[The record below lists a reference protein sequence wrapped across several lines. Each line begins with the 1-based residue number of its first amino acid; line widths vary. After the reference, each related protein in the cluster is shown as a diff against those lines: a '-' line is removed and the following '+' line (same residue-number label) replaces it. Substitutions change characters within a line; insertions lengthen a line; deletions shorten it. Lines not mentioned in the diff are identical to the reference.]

1 MTESTYDFQT
11 PGGKLARMWV
21 REGTN
26 DRMVAE
32 ACIEQDEYR
41 TADTDA
47 RAVLDIG
54 GHIGSWTVG
63 YLLDHPDAEAVI
75 VEPLPENAR
84 MIARNLAE
92 NRLAERSVVVVG
104 ALSRD
109 TERVRIA
116 WDFSDAEG
124 AEMHRYIGG
133 QRMPDGV
140 KHATLDADG
149 YPLSH
154 LTRLVSRGRFDVVK
168 IDCEGGEASLVG
180 QECSVLGLIVGEY
193 HIPRDPLWLW
203 LARTHDVTMQGEDT
217 FGSFR
222 AVPR

>member
-1 MTESTYDFQT
+1 MAEHTFTTPRGQT
-11 PGGKLARMWV
+11 ARMEC

-32 ACIEQDEYR
+32 ACIEQDEYG
-41 TADTDA
+41 TSDIDA
-47 RAVLDIG
+47 GYVLDIG

-63 YLLDHPDAEAVI
+63 YLLDHPESGAVI

-84 MIARNLAE
+84 QIALNLAL
-92 NRLAERSVVVVG
+92 NNLASRVLIVVG
-104 ALSRD
+104 ALSSI
-109 TERVRIA
+109 TGEVAIP
-116 WDFSDAEG
+116 WDFSEAEG

-140 KHATLDADG
+140 QFSMLQAQGYQLGDLLGFTDAESVG
-149 YPLSH
+149 LM
-154 LTRLVSRGRFDVVK
+154 K
-168 IDCEGGEASLVG
+168 IDCEGGESALVG
-180 QECSVLGLIVGEY
+180 QDLSRVGVIVGEY

-203 LARTHDVTMQGEDT
+203 LAKTHDVQMEGAEM

-222 AVPR
+222 ATPL